1 MSCSSGCLT
10 PGVHKSW
17 GECVKAK
24 SLRVAYCNSASGQD
38 FTAQKRWDAELD
50 LYASARRQGIQ
61 PESTRTPDIRAA
73 IELSNDVGVGYNPRP
88 SA

>member
-1 MSCSSGCLT
+1 MACTSGCND
-10 PGVHKSW
+10 PGSHRSW
-17 GECVKAK
+17 GECMRSKH
-24 SLRVAYCNSASGQD
+24 LRIAYANSAGGQD
-38 FTAQKRWDAELD
+38 YTAQKKWDAELD

-73 IELSNDVGVGYNPRP
+73 IELSNEVGVGYNPKP